1 MSWWHVPARNQVS
14 LQENF
19 VCNNQISGIW
29 FLDRSL
35 DDRCGFCEQKPYSEL
50 LERLSNGG
58 LLKNNRQMVVKMQWP
73 SNRQLF
79 RVIGSMNN
87 LETLSLF
94 EWNLTLTEDV
104 PELFRSCPK
113 LTRLRLKL
121 VESQKLKMNEELKN
135 KLRSGFQRLKIFE
148 LKWDIN
154 SWPLI

>member
-1 MSWWHVPARNQVS
+1 M
-14 LQENF
+14 
-19 VCNNQISGIW
+19 
-29 FLDRSL
+29 DRSL

-58 LLKNNRQMVVKMQWP
+58 LLKNNRQMVVKWQWP

-104 PELFRSCPK
+104 PKLFRSCPK

-121 VESQKLKMNEELKN
+121 VESQKLELNEELKN
-135 KLRSGFQRLKIFE
+135 DLRPGFQRLKIFE
-148 LKWDIN
+148 FKWKIE
-154 SWPLI
+154 SGPVIQEILT